1 MQGVSVRGETTTE
14 PTRRRR
20 WLRRFVLAGSL
31 ALAALAF
38 GAAPAFAGTL
48 SGVNWTVSNSQSN
61 LTGVSYAF
69 SFKTATAGTVKSVTM
84 TMPFG
89 TSGTPALIAVY
100 GLGAGT
106 ISLAGNTLTYTVT
119 SAISVSANIPLY
131 VSVSGMTNTWNSG
144 SYASTVKTLTS
155 TSATIDSGTSQSV
168 SFGASSTAASMPVA
182 QTLTFTN
189 NTTSY
194 NLQVDP
200 AGLSLSQAQAVVL
213 TVQTNA
219 ASGYSLAAYDTGLS
233 MTGPAFTVPA
243 VTVGPG
249 IGVATFPG
257 KGFGVSAGLTSGG
270 TDGAT
275 LAGGLTGGKWVG
287 YPSAAV
293 NFLTATGPTGLTAD
307 TLTLTNQ
314 VDVDYTVPAG
324 TYNDTINY
332 VVTPAY

>member
-1 MQGVSVRGETTTE
+1 MTG
-14 PTRRRR
+14 PARRRC
-20 WLRRFVLAGSL
+20 WLRRSLLGGLL
-31 ALAALAF
+31 ALGALAF
-38 GAAPAFAGTL
+38 GVAPAFAGTL

-61 LTGVSYAF
+61 QTAVSYAF
-69 SFKTATAGTVKSVTM
+69 GFKTATAGTIKSVTM

-89 TSGTPALIAVY
+89 TSGTPVVLAVY

-106 ISLAGNTLTYTVT
+106 VSLAANTLTYTVT

-131 VSVSGMTNTWNSG
+131 ISVSGMTNTWNSG
-144 SYASTVKTLTS
+144 SYSSTVRTLTG
-155 TSATIDSGTSQSV
+155 TSATIDSGTSQAIT
-168 SFGASSTAASMPVA
+168 FGASSTSASMPVA

-189 NTTSY
+189 DTTSY
-194 NLQVDP
+194 KLQVDP
-200 AGLSLSQAQAVVL
+200 AGLSLGQSQAVVL

-243 VTVGPG
+243 VTSGPG
-249 IGVATFPG
+249 TGVATFPS
-257 KGFGVSAGLTSGG
+257 KGFGVSAGLTTGG
-270 TDGAT
+270 SDGAT